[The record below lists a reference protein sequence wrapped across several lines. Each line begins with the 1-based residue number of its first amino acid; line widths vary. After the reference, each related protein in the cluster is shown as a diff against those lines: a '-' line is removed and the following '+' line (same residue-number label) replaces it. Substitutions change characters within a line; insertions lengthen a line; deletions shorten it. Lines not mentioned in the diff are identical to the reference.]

1 MKPNDPLLK
10 PKRIDA
16 WIRCMPYKNKEDAK
30 IYIKKYRMNNK
41 DKINTQLK
49 EYRDSHK
56 EERMISINIWY
67 KKNKDKVNS
76 QKRKLHAE
84 NSDILKEQYKKS
96 KKSICI
102 ICGNS
107 AREKYCC
114 KKCMGIGMEADNNRF
129 WNGGSKEGYPKT
141 WTNRFKESI
150 RMRDKHL
157 CMECGKPQS
166 DFQSSLDVHHID
178 GIKANTV
185 KENCISLCTRC
196 HAIIETRPLKER
208 QQNII
213 RFYELLSK
221 RYGYKYPTKQA

>member
-1 MKPNDPLLK
+1 MINTCFNIMPLKDKELHK
-10 PKRIDA
+10 KYCKEYRE
-16 WIRCMPYKNKEDAK
+16 KNKEK
-30 IYIKKYRMNNK
+30 IKKISLLYVKINRGRIRQYQKDYYLMVDKKRYEKNK
-41 DKINTQLK
+41 DKINS
-49 EYRDSHK
+49 D
-56 EERMISINIWY
+56 M
-67 KKNKDKVNS
+67 
-76 QKRKLHAE
+76 RKLHAK
-84 NSDILKEQYKKS
+84 NPDILKEQYKKS

-102 ICGNS
+102 ICGD
-107 AREKYCC
+107 AAIEKYCS

-178 GIKANTV
+178 GIKVNTV
-185 KENCISLCTRC
+185 KKNCISLCTRC
-196 HAIIETRPLKER
+196 HAIIETRPLKDR